1 MLWCL
6 PGVFITDNLLCIEK
20 RKRIYLDLGSR
31 GIISRDRVWLVFKVL
46 NCGSGHGCWMW
57 FVGIFD
63 TTGNCRQLWSMQP
76 HLWLCCGCRHPKSYD
91 PKRQRCGPQKPLHC
105 SRNHAQTVFNH
116 AQTVFQNLG
125 CIYLYNMIYKPGCS
139 STLNNRVM
147 PELYT
152 HSRLWFLSLFLSCGL
167 IAVTMGFE
175 LLFCS

>member
-1 MLWCL
+1 MAAVMVVGC
-6 PGVFITDNLLCIEK
+6 GS
-20 RKRIYLDLGSR
+20 LGSL
-31 GIISRDRVWLVFKVL
+31 IPQEIVD
-46 NCGSGHGCWMW
+46 NCGRCSH
-57 FVGIFD
+57 I
-63 TTGNCRQLWSMQP
+63 
-76 HLWLCCGCRHPKSYD
+76 CGCVAVVDTPKAMTLKD
-91 PKRQRCGPQKPLHC
+91 NVVGPRSHYIAAVITHRLF
-105 SRNHAQTVFNH
+105 FNH